1 MSDRDISLNL
11 KWFGENRER
20 VVGWMKTLLKDVPE
34 DEQNFLLMDST
45 HTVSVSENLSV
56 NAKGYNPDFDF
67 DKQIRLMY
75 LFSAQMKQ
83 PVYYRLI
90 NGNTCTLVRSIT
102 DIKAMTLSVKEMN
115 IKDKVVFIADK
126 GFFSSENVAMLD
138 EENLSYIIP
147 LKRNNPLVDYSPLE
161 RNGFKKEMKYFIFQ
175 ERYYLVLCL
184 RAGKLYLYCVRS
196 TK

>member
-1 MSDRDISLNL
+1 MSDKDISLNL

-20 VVGWMKTLLKDVPE
+20 VVGWMKSLLKDVPE
-34 DEQNFLLMDST
+34 DEQNFVLMDST
-45 HTVSVSENLSV
+45 HAVSVSENLSV

-90 NGNTCTLVRSIT
+90 NGNIT
-102 DIKAMTLSVKEMN
+102 DIKSMTLCVKEMN

-126 GFFSSENVAMLD
+126 GFFSAENVAMMD
-138 EENLSYIIP
+138 EENLSYTRTSYAVQVSFP
-147 LKRNNPLVDYSPLE
+147 
-161 RNGFKKEMKYFIFQ
+161 
-175 ERYYLVLCL
+175 
-184 RAGKLYLYCVRS
+184 
-196 TK
+196 